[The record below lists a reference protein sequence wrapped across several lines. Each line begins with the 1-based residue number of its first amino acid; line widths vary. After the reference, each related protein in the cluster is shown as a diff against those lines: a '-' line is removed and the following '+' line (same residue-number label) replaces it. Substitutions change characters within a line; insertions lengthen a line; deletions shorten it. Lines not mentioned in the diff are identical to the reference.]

1 MAAIMPL
8 PGRPLR
14 PRASQGVHLLDAVH
28 HIGKIDW
35 IMMKHLLFAAPLLA
49 LAACNS
55 QPQQPEVVD
64 SNPDPLANEIAN
76 AAPVELPPS
85 IRVEKTFRCADG
97 SLVGV
102 VFFNGDKQVNVRVP
116 STATTPVVLKAPEQG
131 KPYTAEGGW
140 TLTGDDSNVTL
151 TQPEKKAVTCHV

>member
-1 MAAIMPL
+1 
-8 PGRPLR
+8 
-14 PRASQGVHLLDAVH
+14 
-28 HIGKIDW
+28 
-35 IMMKHLLFAAPLLA
+35 MKMHLLFVAPLVA

-64 SNPDPLANEIAN
+64 SNPDPLANQIAN

-85 IRVEKTFRCADG
+85 IRAEKTFRCADG

-116 STATTPVVLKAPEQG
+116 STSTTPTILKAPAKG
-131 KPYTAEGGW
+131 DAYTAEGGW
-140 TLTGDDSNVTL
+140 TLTGDDSKIML
-151 TQPEKKAVTCHV
+151 TQPEKKAISCHV